1 MLSYR
6 EECFDQIGLKPSLR
20 TPLYNGSLECEL
32 RKYQMFSGKFNEMRA
47 GGGDIKTAQE
57 RRMMA
62 DRKRFKQHRDF
73 KDKLED
79 DPREPLGRRSQRFT
93 RKKDREDYR
102 KENKRGDFRKPFAGN
117 KGNKKYGKKR
127 YDDEE

>member
-1 MLSYR
+1 
-6 EECFDQIGLKPSLR
+6 
-20 TPLYNGSLECEL
+20 
-32 RKYQMFSGKFNEMRA
+32 
-47 GGGDIKTAQE
+47 
-57 RRMMA
+57 MMA

-73 KDKLED
+73 KERLED
-79 DPREPLGRRSQRFT
+79 DPRERFT

-117 KGNKKYGKKR
+117 KGNKKFGKKR